1 MDPSSE
7 ETQEAK
13 QVLEKLEKIKLE
25 LSQTSVDVAVEV
37 TEALQKVNERLIEV
51 VVGGYFQ
58 WKRFAL
64 NRGVGG
70 VS

>member
-25 LSQTSVDVAVEV
+25 LSQTFIDVAVEV

-58 WKRFAL
+58 WKR
-64 NRGVGG
+64 
-70 VS
+70 